1 MHLHVTKHQYL
12 HALMHLH
19 VTKHQYLHTL
29 MHPHVTKHQYLH
41 TLMTSWGLPRDFLET
56 SWGPLGDLGT
66 SWELLGDLLANL
78 ECSGRPALQ
87 SSNKTV
93 NQLKL
98 DTNKAAE
105 FNSWT
110 KLNLSA
116 SSIDEQGPRA

>member
-1 MHLHVTKHQYL
+1 
-12 HALMHLH
+12 
-19 VTKHQYLHTL
+19 
-29 MHPHVTKHQYLH
+29 
-41 TLMTSWGLPRDFLET
+41 MTSCGFPRDFLGT